1 MPTLQEA
8 RFPSQPVRDLLS
20 ISTALCLAT
29 SLCGGAGAGAIA
41 ADRHGLLAQE
51 KPAPIQKLEVTTT
64 GTTVTLTATPQSVFI
79 TTISKKREKLQTLL
93 GDAVTKGMLSQSQQE
108 ELRAE
113 LDRVA
118 KEEAIISGAG
128 NDAKANSKVVG
139 LARSLD
145 DVGTKLNVVFHS
157 EVSVPLIQG
166 AHFAVV
172 SGQWVEL
179 DDVAIRRW
187 DLEGRISKLLA
198 DNRVTLDQA
207 KQLRAQMD
215 AIGDKESTMRADNN
229 LDFKESRILYQDFD
243 RVGRKI
249 EDLEKQKPRKS

>member
-1 MPTLQEA
+1 MVSIKSLSA
-8 RFPSQPVRDLLS
+8 FSALFCLLAGS
-20 ISTALCLAT
+20 NAVLAEDT
-29 SLCGGAGAGAIA
+29 YRLI
-41 ADRHGLLAQE
+41 AQE

-79 TTISKKREKLQTLL
+79 TTISKKREKLNGLL
-93 GDAVTKGMLSQSQQE
+93 ADAVTKGMLSPAQQD

-118 KEEAIISGAG
+118 KEEATIAGAG

-145 DVGTKLNVVFHS
+145 DVGTKLNIVFHS
-157 EVSVPLIQG
+157 EVTVPLIQG
-166 AHFAVV
+166 SHFAVV

-198 DNRVTLDQA
+198 DNKVTLDQV

-215 AIGDKESTMRADNN
+215 AIGDRESAMRADNN

-243 RVGRKI
+243 RVGRKV
-249 EDLEKQKPRKS
+249 EDLEKQKRRK